1 MYDWAASKPS
11 STGKEEKKPTKT
23 VAYKLDEKSKE

>member
-1 MYDWAASKPS
+1 MIEQRRSLHQLEK
-11 STGKEEKKPTKT
+11 KEKKPTKT